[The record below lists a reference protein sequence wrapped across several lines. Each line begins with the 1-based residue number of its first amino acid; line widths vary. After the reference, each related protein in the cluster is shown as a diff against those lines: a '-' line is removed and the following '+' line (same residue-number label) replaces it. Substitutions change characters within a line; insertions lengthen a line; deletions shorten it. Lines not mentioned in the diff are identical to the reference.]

1 MLRLVLLASTSLTL
15 AAPALAQSEAPPP
28 RLGGIKVT
36 DTAIDPLSIET
47 PGEVG
52 YKADRIVSATRTD
65 TPLIDVPQSITV
77 VTSDQLRDIAA
88 TSIGD
93 AIRYV
98 PGVTTAQGEG
108 NRETIIFRGN
118 SSTADFFVDGLRDD
132 IQTYRDLYNIERLE
146 ILRGPN
152 AMIFGRGGVGG
163 VINRVTKQAG
173 WDRILGGRVEVG
185 EYDFY
190 RANLDLGAP
199 LSDTVAVRLNGVY
212 ENSESFRDGVFIER
226 WGLNP
231 TGAVR
236 LGEETLIQFGYE
248 HFKDERIGDRG
259 VPAAGTVPAITAQN
273 PDPAPIG
280 PLRTDRSLFFGD
292 PRQSVNF
299 TNTDAVQLA
308 LEHRFSDAVT
318 LRQRFRYADYVKF
331 YANIYP
337 DAFATPTSGPRAG
350 QLSVNILGYDVLT
363 KRQNYISQTD
373 LTAEFSTGAIRH
385 TLLAGFEYN
394 HQTNDNV
401 RVTYDFDLTA
411 GVNRAIPVDPLA
423 PTLSGTVFQRVPLA
437 GDGDNYGVLDGY
449 AGYLQDQIELAP
461 WLQLIVGLR
470 YDRIDLRFLDRR
482 PSATQ
487 RAFDYGVEFWSPRA
501 GIVVKPAENASIYA
515 SYSRTA
521 LPRFGEQL
529 ASLAPNNATLAPER
543 FENYELGAKWDVMP
557 GFNLSGAIFEL
568 KRDNV
573 VIQDPNNANQ
583 SILAGAQRTRGFELG
598 LQGEVL
604 PRLQL
609 TGAYTYLDAEF
620 TRNVSGTIRAGNR
633 LPNTP
638 RHIAS
643 LFGRYNATDALGLG
657 LGVVHQSARFATGDN
672 LVRLPGYTRFDGALY
687 WTVSDKLQ
695 VQANVENIFNT
706 RYFVNSHNN
715 FNHLPGAPTTVRVSA
730 TARF

>member
-1 MLRLVLLASTSLTL
+1 MLRSILFVSTALAFTT
-15 AAPALAQSEAPPP
+15 PALAQDETPPK
-28 RLGGIKVT
+28 RLGGVTVT
-36 DTAIDPLSIET
+36 DTAIAPLSIEAPADT
-47 PGEVG
+47 G
-52 YKADRIVSATRTD
+52 YKAERIVSATRTD

-173 WDRILGGRVEVG
+173 WDRIIGGRIEVG

-190 RANLDLGAP
+190 RGNVDLGGP
-199 LSDTVAVRLNGVY
+199 LSDLAAVRVNGVY
-212 ENSESFRDGVFIER
+212 ENSESYRDGVYIER
-226 WGLNP
+226 WGVNP
-231 TGAVR
+231 TAALR
-236 LGEETLIQFGYE
+236 LTDDTLLQFSYE
-248 HFKDERIGDRG
+248 HFEDERIGDRG
-259 VPAAGTVPAITAQN
+259 VPASGLLPAVGA
-273 PDPAPIG
+273 APIG

-292 PRQSVNF
+292 PRASGNS
-299 TNTDAVQLA
+299 TNTDALQLA

-318 LRQRFRYADYVKF
+318 LRQRFRYADYSKF

-337 DAFATPTSGPRAG
+337 DAFVTPTSGPRAG
-350 QLSVNILGYDVLT
+350 LPSINILGYDVHT
-363 KRQNYISQTD
+363 DRQNFLSQTD
-373 LTAEFSTGAIRH
+373 VTATFATGTIRH
-385 TLLAGFEYN
+385 TLLAGFEHN
-394 HQTNDNV
+394 HQVNDNV
-401 RVTYDFDLTA
+401 RVTYDFDPGA
-411 GVNRAIPVDPLA
+411 GIVRGLPVDPAA
-423 PTLSGTVFQRVPLA
+423 PTLSNTPFQRVPLA
-437 GDGDNYGVLDGY
+437 SDGDNYGVLNGY

-470 YDRIDLRFLDRR
+470 YDRIDLSFTDRR

-487 RAFDYGVEFWSPRA
+487 RVIDYDVEFWSPRA
-501 GIVVKPAENASIYA
+501 GVVVKPADNASIYA

-529 ASLAPNNATLAPER
+529 ASLAPNSANLAPER
-543 FENYELGAKWDVMP
+543 FENYEIGAKWDLTP

-568 KRDNV
+568 KRENV
-573 VIQDPNNANQ
+573 VIQDPTNPNL

-620 TRNVSGTIRAGNR
+620 TRNVSATIRAGNR

-638 RHIAS
+638 KHIAS
-643 LFGRYNATDALGLG
+643 LFGRYNATDALGVG

-706 RYFVNSHNN
+706 HYFVNSHNN